1 MLAVRKNDLFH
12 EMIKENGFLSCTC
25 DGQCK
30 STPEVVFNNDGV
42 CAPVEVKEK
51 KGFVAKLLA
60 FKSRPKSSATSTP
73 ASVPSQ
79 KTGTS
84 KLCLMKSSRIL

>member
-1 MLAVRKNDLFH
+1 MLAVRKNDPFH

-42 CAPVEVKEK
+42 CAPVEVKKEK
-51 KGFVAKLLA
+51 KVSSRSFFRR
-60 FKSRPKSSATSTP
+60 FKSARKFGDVD
-73 ASVPSQ
+73 ASV
-79 KTGTS
+79 GTV
-84 KLCLMKSSRIL
+84 IEDWDE

>member
-1 MLAVRKNDLFH
+1 MLAVRKNDPFH

-42 CAPVEVKEK
+42 CAPVEVKKEK
-51 KGFVAKLLA
+51 KGFVAKLLGGSKA
-60 FKSRPKSSATSTP
+60 PEKFGD
-73 ASVPSQ
+73 VG
-79 KTGTS
+79 TGIVGT
-84 KLCLMKSSRIL
+84 IEDWDD